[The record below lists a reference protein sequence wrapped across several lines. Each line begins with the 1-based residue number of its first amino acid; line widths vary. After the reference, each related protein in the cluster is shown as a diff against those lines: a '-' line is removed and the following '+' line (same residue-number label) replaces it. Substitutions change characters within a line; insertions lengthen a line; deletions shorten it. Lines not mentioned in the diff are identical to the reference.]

1 MWFLMRSKYA
11 GEINLICLMKLIT
24 TGCMLMQQNVLQFKF
39 CTEILGWKHANMH
52 FQLIFIKITGFWW
65 QKTLQRRKS
74 LGLKNMSPAADSANC
89 RNSDST
95 GFLPLCL
102 RLSGIMLVIHHN
114 NGLVSHLL
122 TVTPIP
128 TLRPTQFHP
137 TSLLRARTRL
147 IPCHYLCIFRVERRL
162 GLG

>member
-11 GEINLICLMKLIT
+11 GEINLICIMKFIT
-24 TGCMLMQQNVLQFKF
+24 TGCMLIQENMLQFKF
-39 CTEILGWKHANMH
+39 CTEILGWKHANMS
-52 FQLIFIKITGFWW
+52 FQSIFIKITGFWK
-65 QKTLQRRKS
+65 QKTMRRRKS
-74 LGLKNMSPAADSANC
+74 LALNNMSPAVDSANC
-89 RNSDST
+89 RNTDST
-95 GFLPLCL
+95 VFLPLCL
-102 RLSGIMLVIHHN
+102 RLPGIRLVIHHN

-128 TLRPTQFHP
+128 TLRPTQIHP
-137 TSLLRARTRL
+137 TSLLRTRTRL